1 MTFQFIKSYESK
13 HRRFIF
19 KSYLEYKKG
28 TKGNVILVY
37 TTSMR
42 LTNPFVQI
50 TADEECIKQTHLAIG
65 YIVFTT

>member
-1 MTFQFIKSYESK
+1 MTFQFIKSYKSK
-13 HRRFIF
+13 HRKFFF

-28 TKGNVILVY
+28 TKGNVILAY
-37 TTSMR
+37 TTSMC

-50 TADEECIKQTHLAIG
+50 TADEECIKQTRLTIG

>member
-42 LTNPFVQI
+42 QI
-50 TADEECIKQTHLAIG
+50 TADEECIKQTRLAIG

>member
-13 HRRFIF
+13 HQRFIF
-19 KSYLEYKKG
+19 KSYLECKKG
-28 TKGNVILVY
+28 SKGNVILVY
-37 TTSMR
+37 TTSMC

-50 TADEECIKQTHLAIG
+50 TADEECIKQTRLAIG